1 MKQAL
6 GLILAIAAGCFIGFF
21 GVLVSVFADGGLQ
34 ERLITIGFIL
44 LIYAF
49 LGCAWSL
56 ALPGKFWRWVLAL
69 SLPGM
74 VFLLV
79 YLQKEFNPLYLVY
92 MILILGCTVL
102 GAFLGQRIRKRRS
115 RAS

>member
-1 MKQAL
+1 MKQIL
-6 GLILAIAAGCFIGFF
+6 GMILAIMSGCFVGFF
-21 GVLVSVFADGGLQ
+21 GVFVSVFADGGLP
-34 ERLITIGFIL
+34 ERMITISFIL
-44 LIYAF
+44 LIYGF

-56 ALPGKFWRWVLAL
+56 VLPEKTWRWILAL

-92 MILILGCTVL
+92 MILILCCAAL
-102 GAFLGQRIRKRRS
+102 GAFLGRWIRKRRS
-115 RAS
+115 KKS

>member
-1 MKQAL
+1 MKQIL
-6 GLILAIAAGCFIGFF
+6 GMILAIMSGCFVGFF
-21 GVLVSVFADGGLQ
+21 GVFVSVFADGGFQ
-34 ERLITIGFIL
+34 ERMITIGFIL
-44 LIYAF
+44 LIYAV

-56 ALPGKFWRWVLAL
+56 VLPEKIWRWILAL

-92 MILILGCTVL
+92 MILIFGCTAI
-102 GAFLGQRIRKRRS
+102 GAFIGRRIRKRRS
-115 RAS
+115 KKS

>member
-1 MKQAL
+1 MKQIL
-6 GLILAIAAGCFIGFF
+6 GMILAIMSGCFVGFF
-21 GVLVSVFADGGLQ
+21 GVFVSVFADGGLQ
-34 ERLITIGFIL
+34 ERMITIGFIL

-56 ALPGKFWRWVLAL
+56 VLPEKFWRWVLAL

-74 VFLLV
+74 VLLLV

-92 MILILGCTVL
+92 MTLILSCAAL
-102 GAFLGQRIRKRRS
+102 GAFLGQRIRKRS
-115 RAS
+115 RKKS